1 MFVFTNKNRNPT
13 MRTPAKQ
20 PAFLNEVNYFFD
32 ISTVESVSLKH
43 GLRHGPVRQPHHQI
57 VWITRGSGY
66 FSIDLEK
73 YRIEDNSA
81 FTIPPGRFHQIMAE
95 GRLSGFVLSFNIDF
109 LYLAIESP
117 GRPFFKEICTDL
129 KRVKMYLMDGG
140 DQALQSLLAGMT
152 REFEAQN
159 IFRLE
164 IVSGL
169 FKVFL
174 IYMKRQSTSIRQEET
189 SCPGL
194 RLFNNFYAKVDNQF
208 RTKKQVADYAHELS
222 VSPNYL
228 SEVVRKGTGHSAGY
242 HIRQRTVQEAKRLVI
257 FNDSNMK
264 TVAYS
269 LGFDDLSHFSK
280 YFKNAAGM
288 NFRDFKKKFTRHVNS
303 VSL

>member
-1 MFVFTNKNRNPT
+1 MKTIS
-13 MRTPAKQ
+13 KQ

-32 ISTVESVSLKH
+32 ISTIESVNLKYSL
-43 GLRHGPVRQPHHQI
+43 RNGPVRQPHYQI
-57 VWITRGSGY
+57 VWITQGSGY
-66 FSIDLEK
+66 FNIDLEK

-109 LYLAIESP
+109 LHLTIESP
-117 GRPFFKEICTDL
+117 GRPFFKEVSSDL
-129 KRVKMYLMDGG
+129 KRVKMYSLPGG
-140 DQALQSLLAGMT
+140 DQVLQSLLAGIT
-152 REFEAQN
+152 REFQALN
-159 IFRLE
+159 IFRME

-174 IYMKRQSTSIRQEET
+174 IYMKRQSTSIREEEK
-189 SCPGL
+189 SCPSA
-194 RLFNNFYAKVDNQF
+194 RLFNNFYANLDNQF

-228 SEVVRKGTGHSAGY
+228 SEVVRKVTGHSAGY
-242 HIRQRTVQEAKRLVI
+242 HIRQRTVQEAKRLVMY
-257 FNDSNMK
+257 NDANMK

-269 LGFDDLSHFSK
+269 LGFDDLAHFSK

-288 NFRDFKKKFTRHVNS
+288 NFKDFRKNASTRHIN
-303 VSL
+303 

>member
-1 MFVFTNKNRNPT
+1 MQTT
-13 MRTPAKQ
+13 AKQ
-20 PAFLNEVNYFFD
+20 PAYLNEVNYFFD
-32 ISTVESVSLKH
+32 ISTVESANLKH
-43 GLRHGPVRQPHHQI
+43 GLRNAPVRQPHYQI
-57 VWITRGSGY
+57 VWITQGSGH

-81 FTIPPGRFHQIMAE
+81 FTIPPGRFHQVMAE

-109 LYLAIESP
+109 LHLAIESP
-117 GRPFFKEICTDL
+117 GRPFFKEISADL
-129 KRVKMYLMDGG
+129 KRVKMYLLDGG
-140 DQALQSLLAGMT
+140 DQALQGLLAGI
-152 REFEAQN
+152 RKEFESHK

-174 IYMKRQSTSIRQEET
+174 IYMKRQSTSIRQEEV
-189 SCPGL
+189 SCPRT
-194 RLFNNFYAKVDNQF
+194 RLFNNFYAKLDNHF
-208 RTKKQVADYAHELS
+208 RTKKQVADYASELS

-228 SEVVRKGTGHSAGY
+228 SEVVRKVTGHSAGY

-257 FNDSNMK
+257 YNDANMK
-264 TVAYS
+264 MVAYS

-288 NFRDFKKKFTRHVNS
+288 NFRDFRKKTFTRS
-303 VSL
+303 VH

>member
-1 MFVFTNKNRNPT
+1 MQTTV
-13 MRTPAKQ
+13 KQ
-20 PAFLNEVNYFFD
+20 LACLNEVTYFFD
-32 ISTVESVSLKH
+32 ISTVESVNLNH
-43 GLRHGPVRQPHHQI
+43 GLRNAPVRQPHYQI
-57 VWITRGSGY
+57 VWITQGSGS

-81 FTIPPGRFHQIMAE
+81 FTIPPGKFHQIMAE

-109 LYLAIESP
+109 LHLTIESP
-117 GRPFFKEICTDL
+117 GRPFFKEISSDL
-129 KRVKMYLMDGG
+129 KKVKTYSLYGD
-140 DQALQSLLAGMT
+140 DQALQSLLAGIT
-152 REFEAQN
+152 GEFAAHN

-174 IYMKRQSTSIRQEET
+174 IYMKRQSTSIRQEEK
-189 SCPGL
+189 SCPRT
-194 RLFNNFYAKVDNQF
+194 RLFNNFYAKLDNQF

-228 SEVVRKGTGHSAGY
+228 SEVVRRVTGHSASY
-242 HIRQRTVQEAKRLVI
+242 HIRQRTVQEAKRLVMY
-257 FNDSNMK
+257 NDANMK

-269 LGFDDLSHFSK
+269 LGFEDLAHFSK

-288 NFRDFKKKFTRHVNS
+288 NFTDFRKRTLPAR
-303 VSL
+303 